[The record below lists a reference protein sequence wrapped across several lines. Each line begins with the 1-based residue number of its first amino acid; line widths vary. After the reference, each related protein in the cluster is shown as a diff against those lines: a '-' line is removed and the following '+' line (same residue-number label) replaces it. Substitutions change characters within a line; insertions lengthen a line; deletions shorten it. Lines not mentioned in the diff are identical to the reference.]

1 MTQHLRVWSVWVL
14 LCLRSFAFMASCFHC
29 HSCPYQFVVSPGWS
43 TPVTS
48 FSIVS
53 GLQTGEP
60 ASIQLFFSCWYSGHT
75 ESSSVSAVRAKEEC
89 RKWGNG
95 EQRSGVSPL
104 HLMLCGPK
112 NRQHPSFFSN
122 PSASLFSHPASF
134 LVLPSSPSPSS
145 SSLFLCKHPLWCPLI
160 TLLQCNPRQFW
171 PYKRSRLD
179 EGLTLGAVYFN
190 TTVFSRLLRQN

>member
-1 MTQHLRVWSVWVL
+1 MLSSSLVSLSVCCQSWLKYSVL
-14 LCLRSFAFMASCFHC
+14 SHHC
-29 HSCPYQFVVSPGWS
+29 PSSLGCRLEMEEGRQ
-43 TPVTS
+43 
-48 FSIVS
+48 
-53 GLQTGEP
+53 P
-60 ASIQLFFSCWYSGHT
+60 ASIQLFLSYWYSGHT

-104 HLMLCGPK
+104 HPMLCGPK
-112 NRQHPSFFSN
+112 NRQHPPFFSN

-134 LVLPSSPSPSS
+134 LISPSSPSPSF

-160 TLLQCNPRQFW
+160 TPLQCNPRQVG
-171 PYKRSRLD
+171 PYKQSRLD